1 MKIAWNPNLYDD
13 KHDFVYKFGE
23 EIVQLLNPQKSEV
36 ILDLGSGTGDLTK
49 QIGDACQEVIGL
61 DYSKDMIQAAQK
73 KYPDIRFV
81 LADAKKFK
89 IDKTF
94 DAVFSNATLHW
105 IPQAE
110 PVIKNIH
117 KHLKVGGRFVAEFG
131 GKGCVNKIIVALTQV
146 LDEKH
151 IAYPPVKTVLYYPS
165 VGEYAKLLEKNGFE
179 LAYGALFDRPTDLKS
194 GYEGMANWIQMFLH
208 WTLKTVT
215 PDEKKEIMNLTAK
228 RLEKDLFDGEKWIA
242 DYRRIR
248 IVAIKK

>member
-1 MKIAWNPNLYDD
+1 MKVSWNPNLYDN
-13 KHDFVYKFGE
+13 KHDFVYKYGE
-23 EIVQLLNPQKSEV
+23 EIVQLLNPQKHEI

-49 QIGDACQEVIGL
+49 QIGDACKEVIGL
-61 DYSKDMIQAAQK
+61 DYSKDMVQTAQA
-73 KYPDIRFV
+73 KYPNIPFV
-81 LADAKKFK
+81 LADGKNFK
-89 IDKTF
+89 LNKNF

-110 PVIKNIH
+110 PVIKNIY

-131 GKGCVNKIIVALTQV
+131 GKGCVNKIITSLIDV
-146 LDEKH
+146 LNEQS
-151 IAYPPVKTVLYYPS
+151 IAYPPVKSVLYYPS

-194 GYEGMANWIQMFLH
+194 GYEGMENWIQMFLH
-208 WTLKTVT
+208 WALKSVNA
-215 PDEKKEIMNLTAK
+215 DEKKEIFNLVAK
-228 RLEKDLFDGEKWIA
+228 RLEKEMFDGEKWIA